1 MVKTLSKLNN
11 ARKGSFGEY
20 FIHQSKLFP
29 TLEKT
34 HREQTDFKQG
44 DTVYDIK
51 FHKHKPKPNLDHITY
66 VWVKL
71 EADCVKVIEVRK
83 GQEDKQI
90 GIFNLSF
97 FEQCFV
103 EWENRGFRKVLI
115 DPPVRTVMEN
125 VAVLYRRKDTRVLTR
140 THLSVYGNV
149 TVRPSIHPDSDKVFN
164 KFKKTVLLVFSND
177 GKKLLEIWKYNHS
190 DYNKLKHLLEPDG
203 RGKFRFNPKLFPNK
217 EIVKS

>member
-44 DTVYDIK
+44 NIVYDIK
-51 FHKHKPKPNLDHITY
+51 FHKYKPQPNLDHITY

-71 EADCVKVIEVRK
+71 EDDGVKVIEVRK
-83 GQEDKQI
+83 GQDDKQI
-90 GIFNLSF
+90 GVFSLSF

-103 EWENRGFRKVLI
+103 EWQNRSFTKVLNES
-115 DPPVRTVMEN
+115 PKRTTMES
-125 VAVLYRRKDTRVLTR
+125 VANLYRQKDTRVLFR
-140 THLSVYGNV
+140 TYLSVYGNV

-164 KFKKTVLLVFSND
+164 KFKQTILLVFSND
-177 GKKLLEIWKYNHS
+177 GKSLLEIWRYNHS
-190 DYNKLKHLLEPDG
+190 DYNRLKHLLEPDG
-203 RGKFRFNPKLFPNK
+203 RGKFRFDPKLFPNK